1 MTSRFC
7 EHVGPGPRKQSGS
20 CLDIWKGLRIS
31 GLSSSKSETFL
42 ADFLPDTQYVF
53 INPFPCTQEDKHNM
67 KPDKYLTLASFP
79 FQFGMCNS
87 LTGLIQL
94 CCFRTRVEYKVSG
107 KGLSVKHFRNGCM
120 GSYTACG
127 TQSTF
132 PTDQLLGQCSE
143 MHTLTS
149 TFPLPSTM
157 KSVPCKSSAVTSL
170 MWIFMGCTQTHSG
183 I

>member
-1 MTSRFC
+1 MGSVPPVDGGTVLLLLCSTLSLNLLSASGHSSGFGEIGRFRVLGGVMTSRFC
-7 EHVGPGPRKQSGS
+7 EHMGPGPRKQSGS

-31 GLSSSKSETFL
+31 GLSSSNPETFL

-53 INPFPCTQEDKHNM
+53 INPFPCTQGDKHNM

-107 KGLSVKHFRNGCM
+107 KGLSVKHF
-120 GSYTACG
+120 
-127 TQSTF
+127 
-132 PTDQLLGQCSE
+132 
-143 MHTLTS
+143 
-149 TFPLPSTM
+149 
-157 KSVPCKSSAVTSL
+157 
-170 MWIFMGCTQTHSG
+170 
-183 I
+183 